1 MKLLNSIASTIAV
14 AGLTVAF
21 ASTLAAQVQAPPA
34 AGNVPA
40 QSAPAQQPSDAHK
53 KAHKARMAQGTPTKP
68 AASNT
73 TGQAPATATAHRDPF
88 QSLLNVSKSA
98 GANLPPGKAGL
109 VIASIRVDGAIK
121 SQSGM
126 IAVVSN
132 PEQRTYF
139 VREGDRLYDGE
150 VEKINLDG
158 VVFRESTKDA
168 FGKPVE
174 REVTKRLYASAG
186 EQQ

>member
-1 MKLLNSIASTIAV
+1 MKLLNSIASTIVV
-14 AGLTVAF
+14 AGMALAF
-21 ASTLAAQVQAPPA
+21 ASTLAAQAPP
-34 AGNVPA
+34 PA
-40 QSAPAQQPSDAHK
+40 SSAPAQQPNAAHK
-53 KAHKARMAQGTPTKP
+53 KMHKAKAAQ
-68 AASNT
+68 
-73 TGQAPATATAHRDPF
+73 ATATKPKAAAAKAEGQPTVAARRDPF
-88 QSLLNVSKSA
+88 QSLLNVSKTGT

-132 PEQRTYF
+132 PQQRVYF

>member
-1 MKLLNSIASTIAV
+1 MRLLNSIATMTAV
-14 AGLTVAF
+14 AALALLPSVA
-21 ASTLAAQVQAPPA
+21 AAQASQTSAAPQAKTAQKRIHRPMKPA
-34 AGNVPA
+34 RPA
-40 QSAPAQQPSDAHK
+40 VAKAAAPAGGANPEVKQAV
-53 KAHKARMAQGTPTKP
+53 AR
-68 AASNT
+68 
-73 TGQAPATATAHRDPF
+73 RDPF
-88 QSLLNVSKSA
+88 QSLLFAAKDQ

-109 VIASIRVDGAIK
+109 VIATIRVDGAIK
-121 SQSGM
+121 SPTGM

-132 PEQRTYF
+132 PQQRVYF

-150 VEKINLDG
+150 VEKINLDE
-158 VVFRESTKDA
+158 VIFRESTKDA

>member
-1 MKLLNSIASTIAV
+1 MRLTNTIASMTAV
-14 AGLTVAF
+14 AALALLLPSLTGA
-21 ASTLAAQVQAPPA
+21 QAPPA
-34 AGNVPA
+34 SNP
-40 QSAPAQQPSDAHK
+40 SAPPPAHQKMHK
-53 KAHKARMAQGTPTKP
+53 KAAPAAPASADAQAKP
-68 AASNT
+68 AGEKSA
-73 TGQAPATATAHRDPF
+73 ARRDPF
-88 QSLLNVSKSA
+88 MSLLNQTK
-98 GANLPPGKAGL
+98 GEQANLPPGKAGL
-109 VIASIRVDGAIK
+109 MIGSIRVDGAIK

-132 PEQRTYF
+132 PQQRVYF

-150 VEKINLDG
+150 VEKINLDE
-158 VVFRESTKDA
+158 VIFRESTKDA